1 MSHPSIAE
9 INAAFAARLRAGETL
24 LGAIVA
30 LPCAEVAELF
40 SRAGFDW
47 LLIDGEHAPL
57 DALVA
62 QGLLQAA
69 RCPCLVRVQAG
80 EEAVIKKALD
90 IGAAGVVVPQVNSA
104 EDAERIVGY
113 CKYPPRG
120 SRGVG
125 IVRAQGYGLDFQE
138 YVAGAN
144 DNVIVML
151 QIEHIDAVANIE
163 SIVRV
168 PGVDALMIGPYDLSG
183 TMGKLGRVNDPE
195 VEQAM
200 ETVRQACVAVGMKL
214 GIFAASA
221 EAMKPYIRK
230 GYTLPIAGMDLMLL
244 SAAARGMVQALK

>member
-9 INAAFAARLRAGETL
+9 INAGFAARLRAGETL
-24 LGAIVA
+24 LGSIIA

-47 LLIDGEHAPL
+47 LLIDTEHAPL

-62 QGLLQAA
+62 QSLLQAA

-104 EDAERIVGY
+104 ADAERIVGY

-144 DNVIVML
+144 DHVIVML
-151 QIEHIDAVANIE
+151 QIEHIAAVNNIE

-183 TMGKLGRVNDPE
+183 SMGLLGQVNHPE

-200 ETVRQACVAVGMKL
+200 ETVRRACAAAGMKL
-214 GIFAASA
+214 AIFAATA
-221 EAMKPYIRK
+221 EGMKPYMQK

-244 SAAARGMVQALK
+244 AAAARAMVRGLK

>member
-1 MSHPSIAE
+1 VH
-9 INAAFAARLRAGETL
+9 
-24 LGAIVA
+24 
-30 LPCAEVAELF
+30 
-40 SRAGFDW
+40 
-47 LLIDGEHAPL
+47 
-57 DALVA
+57 
-62 QGLLQAA
+62 
-69 RCPCLVRVQAG
+69 AG
-80 EEAVIKKALD
+80 EEAAIKKALD
-90 IGAAGVVVPQVNSA
+90 IGAAGVVVPQVNTA
-104 EDAERIVGY
+104 ADAERIVRY

-125 IVRAQGYGLDFQE
+125 IVRAQGYGLDFQQ
-138 YVAGAN
+138 YIDGAN

-151 QIEHIDAVANIE
+151 QIEHIDAVNNIE

-200 ETVRQACVAVGMKL
+200 ETVRKACAAAGMKL
-214 GIFAASA
+214 AIFAATA

-244 SAAARGMVQALK
+244 AAAAKNIVDELKG